1 MKNRIK
7 DIAKTLGIIFV
18 MCLVSEIVWIFSERS
33 PFIEMNPFLK
43 GYIHIGFEHFLT
55 NMFILFL
62 ALLSPV
68 NATYDFKRIYWI
80 TLTISLIYFPAE
92 LFGFSET
99 ALGLSG
105 TCYFLLSRYFFSWK
119 ERSRLGVFIIAILAL
134 LEIGA
139 AINTPEDKTAHLVH
153 VLGIALGYL
162 SIKYTHK
169 KSLEKLGF

>member
-1 MKNRIK
+1 MKSTIR
-7 DIAKTLGIIFV
+7 DIAKTLGVVFV
-18 MCLVSEIVWIFSERS
+18 MCAISELAWVISERN
-33 PFIEMNPFLK
+33 PLIEMNPFIK
-43 GYIHIGFEHFLT
+43 GYIHIGADHFLT
-55 NMFILFL
+55 NVAILFL

-68 NATYDFKRIYWI
+68 NKSYDFKKIYRI
-80 TLTISLIYFPAE
+80 TLIISLIYFPAE

-119 ERSRLGVFIIAILAL
+119 QRSQLGAFIIGILAL
-134 LEIGA
+134 LELGA
-139 AINTPEDKTAHLVH
+139 SINTPSDKTAHFVH

-162 SIKYTHK
+162 SIRYSHK